1 MATKKASKKAVSK
14 AEQVRSIIKA
24 NPRKGADALLD
35 PVMKKTGL
43 GKSLAR
49 VYLVNNMEKIKKV
62 PSKKKAAKKSK

>member
-1 MATKKASKKAVSK
+1 MATKKVSKKKVSK

-43 GKSLAR
+43 SKSLAR
-49 VYLVNNMEKIKKV
+49 VYLRNNMAKKV
-62 PSKKKAAKKSK
+62 SSKKKSAKKRK